1 MKILTTNKFWLK
13 NFLKNM
19 AYKLFVDSDVVIDFF
34 TDREP
39 HANPASEL
47 FELNE
52 QGSVK
57 LFLSAVSI
65 NNIYYIVRRFLGQKK
80 TIEVIETLTE
90 MTEIIGTTKTEI
102 VQALKNDFSDYE
114 DSVQYSSALNVKGL
128 DAIITRNIKDY
139 RNSSIAVMTP
149 LNFLKMKEKNDG

>member
-1 MKILTTNKFWLK
+1 MD
-13 NFLKNM
+13 
-19 AYKLFVDSDVVIDFF
+19 YKLFVDSDVVIDFF

-65 NNIYYIVRRFLGQKK
+65 NNIYYIVRKFLGHKK
-80 TIEVIETLTE
+80 TIEVVEALVE
-90 MTEIIGTTKTEI
+90 MVEIIGTTKSEI
-102 VQALKNDFSDYE
+102 MQALKNDFSDYE
-114 DSVQYSSALNVKGL
+114 DSVQYSSALNIEEL

-149 LNFLKMKEKNDG
+149 LNFLKMKEKNNS

>member
-1 MKILTTNKFWLK
+1 ME
-13 NFLKNM
+13 
-19 AYKLFVDSDVVIDFF
+19 YKLFVDSDVVIDFF

-52 QGSVK
+52 QGNVR
-57 LFLSAVSI
+57 LYLSAVSI
-65 NNIYYIVRRFLGQKK
+65 KNIYYIVRRFLGHKK

-90 MTEIIGTTKTEI
+90 MTEIVGTTKKEI
-102 VQALKNDFSDYE
+102 IQALKNSFTDYE
-114 DSVQYSSALNVKGL
+114 DSVQYSSALTIKGL
-128 DAIITRNIKDY
+128 DVIITRNIKDY

-149 LNFLKMKEKNDG
+149 LNFLKMIAKNQS

>member
-1 MKILTTNKFWLK
+1 
-13 NFLKNM
+13 M
-19 AYKLFVDSDVVIDFF
+19 AYNLFIDSDVVIDYF

-52 QGSVK
+52 LGTVN
-57 LFLSAVSI
+57 LYLSAVSI
-65 NNIYYIVRRFLGQKK
+65 NNIYYIVRKFLGNKK
-80 TIEVIETLTE
+80 TLEVVEALAE
-90 MTEIIGTTKTEI
+90 MTEIIGTTKKEI

-114 DSVQYSSALNVKGL
+114 DSVQYSSALTIKDL

-149 LNFLKMKEKNDG
+149 LNFLKMKEKNNS

>member
-1 MKILTTNKFWLK
+1 MD
-13 NFLKNM
+13 
-19 AYKLFVDSDVVIDFF
+19 YKLFVDSDVVIDFF

-52 QGSVK
+52 QGKVE
-57 LFLSAVSI
+57 LYLSAVSI
-65 NNIYYIVRRFLGQKK
+65 NNIYYIVRKFLGHKK
-80 TIEVIETLTE
+80 ALEVVEALTE
-90 MTEIIGTTKTEI
+90 MTEIIGTTKKEI
-102 VQALKNDFSDYE
+102 IQALKNNFSDYE
-114 DSVQYSSALNVKGL
+114 DSVQYSSARTIKDL

-149 LNFLKMKEKNDG
+149 LNFIKMKEKNES

>member
-1 MKILTTNKFWLK
+1 
-13 NFLKNM
+13 M

-52 QGSVK
+52 QKKVTI
-57 LFLSAVSI
+57 FLSAVSI
-65 NNIYYIVRRFLGQKK
+65 NNIYYIVRRFLGHKK
-80 TIEVIETLTE
+80 TIEVVETLTE
-90 MTEIIGTTKTEI
+90 MTEIVGTTKKEI
-102 VQALKNDFSDYE
+102 IEALKNNFSDYE
-114 DSVQYSSALNVKGL
+114 DSVQYSSALTINGL

-139 RNSSIAVMTP
+139 KNSSIAVMTP
-149 LNFLKMKEKNDG
+149 LNFLTLKGKNEG